1 MILPWIYQCFSNV
14 FPMIFPCF
22 SDVFPMFF
30 SHDFS
35 MIFQCFCYVFPIEQT
50 AVVCGGGAFRVSCGA
65 LDHGAG
71 PEKPTIKVTWSP
83 KRWEWTSVYST
94 VYNIILYIYR
104 YCVFSFLLEIA
115 IVFWVEGGDP
125 LCQGEL
131 EEGPA
136 VASPST
142 CVRWEQMATPP
153 GEQGS
158 KCVEL

>member
-83 KRWEWTSVYST
+83 KRWEWTSVYCT
-94 VYNIILYIYR
+94 VYNIILYIYIEIL
-104 YCVFSFLLEIA
+104 CFLIFVGNCHCILGRR
-115 IVFWVEGGDP
+115 WWP
-125 LCQGEL
+125 LVPRRAWGRTSCCQPFNMCAMGAN
-131 EEGPA
+131 GHPTWGA
-136 VASPST
+136 
-142 CVRWEQMATPP
+142 RQ
-153 GEQGS
+153 
-158 KCVEL
+158 

>member
-1 MILPWIYQCFSNV
+1 
-14 FPMIFPCF
+14 
-22 SDVFPMFF
+22 MFF

-94 VYNIILYIYR
+94 VYNIILYIYIDI
-104 YCVFSFLLEIA
+104 VFSHFCWKL
-115 IVFWVEGGDP
+115 P
-125 LCQGEL
+125 LYF
-131 EEGPA
+131 
-136 VASPST
+136 
-142 CVRWEQMATPP
+142 
-153 GEQGS
+153 GS
-158 KCVEL
+158 KVVTPCAKESLRKDQLLPALQHVRDGSKWPPHLGSKAVNVWNSKLED